1 MKVDNVIK
9 RNLDGTEGAK
19 LIIFAQV
26 LILIAFGL
34 GLQFV
39 VTTTG
44 GTLFLAAAVAPAI
57 ATLAILIAG
66 AVLLYRYRKAH
77 SLFTIEVY
85 QPGDV
90 IFKEGD
96 LPDCAYFIR
105 KGEVEVL
112 KHEDGR
118 DSVVAVL
125 KDGEYFGEMAL
136 LSSNRRNATVRARTA
151 TYVGLVGKENF
162 LTMMSL
168 VRSTRDDVTKTVQQ
182 RARAAGGSS
191 AG

>member
-19 LIIFAQV
+19 LIVLAQV
-26 LILIAFGL
+26 LILIAFVL

-39 VTTTG
+39 VSTTG
-44 GTLFLAAAVAPAI
+44 GTLFLAAAVAPGI
-57 ATLAILIAG
+57 ATLAILLA
-66 AVLLYRYRKAH
+66 ATVLLFRYRKAH
-77 SLFTIEVY
+77 SLFSIEVY
-85 QPGDV
+85 QPGDI

-112 KHEDGR
+112 QREDGR
-118 DSVVAVL
+118 DAVVAVL

-136 LSSNRRNATVRARTA
+136 LSTNRRNATVRARTT

-162 LTMMSL
+162 LTMLSL
-168 VRSTRDDVTKTVQQ
+168 VRSTQADVQKTVQR

-191 AG
+191 TG